1 MKFHQIQS
9 KGMRKSKGGENLI
22 DIKGSLSSNQPLKL
36 IFIEVHKFFYWQ
48 RKHLSYYDMVL
59 YPLYA
64 K

>member
-1 MKFHQIQS
+1 
-9 KGMRKSKGGENLI
+9 MRKSKGGKILI

-36 IFIEVHKFFYWQ
+36 IFIGVRKFFYWQ
-48 RKHLSYYDMVL
+48 RKHLPYYEKLL

>member
-9 KGMRKSKGGENLI
+9 KGMRKSKGGKFLI
-22 DIKGSLSSNQPLKL
+22 DIKGSLSSNQLLKL
-36 IFIEVHKFFYWQ
+36 IFIGVRKFFYWQ
-48 RKHLSYYDMVL
+48 RKHLSYYEKLL

>member
-9 KGMRKSKGGENLI
+9 KSMRKSKGGNILI

-36 IFIEVHKFFYWQ
+36 IFTGVRKFFYWQ
-48 RKHLSYYDMVL
+48 RKHLPYYEKLL